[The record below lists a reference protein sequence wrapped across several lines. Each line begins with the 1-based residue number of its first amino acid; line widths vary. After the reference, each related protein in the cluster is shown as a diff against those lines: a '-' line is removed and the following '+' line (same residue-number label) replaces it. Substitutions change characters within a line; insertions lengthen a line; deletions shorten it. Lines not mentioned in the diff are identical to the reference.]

1 VWECME
7 FDVGLEVIRST
18 ERSLA
23 ELTWVGVLLGVR
35 SFVSFEMF
43 LADKSLGAALEGA
56 LFVCKLN
63 TMDVV
68 GQEELPSGSLDRP
81 SGLAGCKCLFE
92 FFFGGR

>member
-1 VWECME
+1 VWEGME
-7 FDVGLEVIRST
+7 FDVRFEVIRST
-18 ERSLA
+18 ERSQA
-23 ELTWVGVLLGVR
+23 EFTWVGILLGVR

-68 GQEELPSGSLDRP
+68 GQEELPPGSLDRP
-81 SGLAGCKCLFE
+81 SGLAGCKCSFE
-92 FFFGGR
+92 FFFVGT